1 MANTLA
7 PPIVRDMKICALTM
21 AYKDHWALAQWYR
34 HYSRQLGAENL
45 YVVSH
50 GPDPR
55 IQEICPG
62 ASVMTIPRDRLQGFD
77 HWRGRMLNG
86 FQQGLL
92 EIYDW
97 VIRTDA
103 DELICLDP
111 SRWGSFAEML
121 QAQDAAAVFALGF
134 NLFDFP
140 PERLPPNDTPDASVF
155 AKARDAVF
163 TGHYSKAW
171 AVRRPIGLRRH
182 GIQLRPARLAEF
194 PFVMPRGVYLAHL
207 KFADATALSTMTE
220 VRHEVGNNK
229 GPGAPGKA
237 WQKAAQEAIEKLE
250 EAEAL
255 PPRPW
260 AEAEDTAWSSLQAP
274 VRDEASSVLRSKS
287 LRFQFR
293 TTLPDWFDR

>member
-1 MANTLA
+1 
-7 PPIVRDMKICALTM
+7 MKICALTM
-21 AYKDHWALAQWYR
+21 AYKDHWALSQWFR
-34 HYSRQLGAENL
+34 HYSRLLGPENL

-50 GPDPR
+50 GADPR

-62 ASVMTIPRDRLQGFD
+62 ASVLTIPRDRLQGFD

-97 VIRTDA
+97 VIRSDA

-111 SRWGSFAEML
+111 ARWGSLADML
-121 QAQDAAAVFALGF
+121 ADQQAPAVFALGF
-134 NLFDFP
+134 NLFDFSQSGVNATD
-140 PERLPPNDTPDASVF
+140 LSVF
-155 AKARDAVF
+155 AKTRDAVF

-182 GIQLRPARLAEF
+182 GIQLRPARLAQF
-194 PFVMPRGVYLAHL
+194 PFAMPRGVYLAHL
-207 KFADATALSTMTE
+207 KYADVAALSAMSE
-220 VRHEVGNNK
+220 VRQEVGNSE
-229 GPGAPGKA
+229 GPGTPGKA
-237 WQKAAQEAIEKLE
+237 WKQAAKEAVEKRE

-255 PPRPW
+255 PQLPW
-260 AEAEDTAWSSLQAP
+260 DEAEETAWNSLQSP
-274 VRDEASSVLRSKS
+274 VRDEASSVLRCKS

-293 TTLPDWFDR
+293 TTLPSWFSR

>member
-1 MANTLA
+1 
-7 PPIVRDMKICALTM
+7 MKICALTM
-21 AYKDHWALAQWYR
+21 VYKDHWALAQWFR
-34 HYSRQLGAENL
+34 HYSRLLGPENL

-50 GPDPR
+50 GADPC

-62 ASVMTIPRDRLQGFD
+62 ASVLTIPRDRLQGFD

-111 SRWGSFAEML
+111 ARWGSLADML
-121 QAQDAAAVFALGF
+121 AQQQAPALFALGF
-134 NLFDFP
+134 NLFDFS
-140 PERLPPNDTPDASVF
+140 DAEADAAEAPKAPVF
-155 AKARDAVF
+155 ARTRAAVF

-182 GIQLRPARLAEF
+182 GIQLRPARLAQF
-194 PFVMPRGVYLAHL
+194 PFAMPRGVYLAHL
-207 KFADATALSTMTE
+207 KYADVAALSAMTE
-220 VRHEVGNNK
+220 VRHEVANTK
-229 GPGAPGKA
+229 GPGSPGKA
-237 WQKAAQEAIEKLE
+237 WQQAAKEAVDKLA

-255 PPRPW
+255 PHLPW
-260 AEAEDTAWSSLQAP
+260 QEAEETAWSSLQSP
-274 VRDEASSVLRSKS
+274 VRDEASSVLRCKS

-293 TTLPDWFDR
+293 TTLPNWFGL

>member
-1 MANTLA
+1 
-7 PPIVRDMKICALTM
+7 M
-21 AYKDHWALAQWYR
+21 AYKDHWALSQWFR
-34 HYSRQLGAENL
+34 HYSRLLGPENL

-50 GPDPR
+50 GADPR

-62 ASVMTIPRDRLQGFD
+62 ASVLTIPRDRLQGFD

-97 VIRTDA
+97 VIRSDA

-111 SRWGSFAEML
+111 ARWGSLADML
-121 QAQDAAAVFALGF
+121 ADQQAPAVFALGF
-134 NLFDFP
+134 NLFDFSQSGVNATD
-140 PERLPPNDTPDASVF
+140 LSVF
-155 AKARDAVF
+155 AKTRDAVF

-182 GIQLRPARLAEF
+182 GIQLRPARLAQF
-194 PFVMPRGVYLAHL
+194 PFAMPRGVYLAHL
-207 KFADATALSTMTE
+207 KYADVAALSAMSE
-220 VRHEVGNNK
+220 VRQEVGNSE
-229 GPGAPGKA
+229 GPGTPGKA
-237 WQKAAQEAIEKLE
+237 WKQAAKEAVEKRE

-255 PPRPW
+255 PQLPW
-260 AEAEDTAWSSLQAP
+260 DEAEETAWNSLQSP
-274 VRDEASSVLRSKS
+274 VRDEASSVLRCKS

-293 TTLPDWFDR
+293 TTLPSWFSR

>member
-1 MANTLA
+1 MS
-7 PPIVRDMKICALTM
+7 
-21 AYKDHWALAQWYR
+21 QWFR
-34 HYSRQLGAENL
+34 HYSRLLGPENL

-50 GPDPR
+50 GADPR

-62 ASVMTIPRDRLQGFD
+62 ASVLTIPRDRLQGFD

-97 VIRTDA
+97 VIRSDA

-111 SRWGSFAEML
+111 ARWGSLADML
-121 QAQDAAAVFALGF
+121 ADQQAPAVFALGF
-134 NLFDFP
+134 NLFDFSQSGVNATD
-140 PERLPPNDTPDASVF
+140 LSVF
-155 AKARDAVF
+155 AKTRDAVF

-182 GIQLRPARLAEF
+182 GIQLRPARLAQF
-194 PFVMPRGVYLAHL
+194 PFAMPRGVYLAHL
-207 KFADATALSTMTE
+207 KYADVAALSAMSE
-220 VRHEVGNNK
+220 VRQEVGNSE
-229 GPGAPGKA
+229 GPGTPGKA
-237 WQKAAQEAIEKLE
+237 WKQAAKEAVEKRE

-255 PPRPW
+255 PQLPW
-260 AEAEDTAWSSLQAP
+260 DEAEETAWNSLQSP
-274 VRDEASSVLRSKS
+274 VRDEASSVLRCKS

-293 TTLPDWFDR
+293 TTLPSWFSR

>member
-1 MANTLA
+1 
-7 PPIVRDMKICALTM
+7 MKICALTM
-21 AYKDHWALAQWYR
+21 AYKDHWALSQWFR
-34 HYSRQLGAENL
+34 HYSQYLGAENL

-50 GPDPR
+50 GGDPR

-62 ASVMTIPRDRLQGFD
+62 ASVLTIPRDRLQGFD

-97 VIRTDA
+97 VIRSDA

-111 SRWGSFAEML
+111 NRWTSLPEML
-121 QAQDAAAVFALGF
+121 QAQEAPALFALGF
-134 NLFDFP
+134 NLFDFSWP
-140 PERLPPNDTPDASVF
+140 TASSPQESVF
-155 AKARDAVF
+155 DRTHDAVF

-182 GIQLRPARLAEF
+182 GVQLRPARLADF

-207 KFADATALSTMTE
+207 KFADTTALTAMTE
-220 VRHEVGNNK
+220 VRKEVGNAK
-229 GPGAPGKA
+229 GPGLPGKA
-237 WQKAAQEAIEKLE
+237 WQQADQEAADKISEARALPHLPWE
-250 EAEAL
+250 EAEK
-255 PPRPW
+255 
-260 AEAEDTAWSSLQAP
+260 TAWDGLQTP
-274 VRDEASSVLRSKS
+274 VRDEGKSVLRSKS

-293 TTLPDWFDR
+293 TTLPRWFGS

>member
-1 MANTLA
+1 MT
-7 PPIVRDMKICALTM
+7 
-21 AYKDHWALAQWYR
+21 YKDHWALSQWFR
-34 HYSRQLGAENL
+34 HYSRLLGPENL

-50 GPDPR
+50 GADPR

-62 ASVMTIPRDRLQGFD
+62 ASVLTIPRDRLQGFD

-97 VIRTDA
+97 VIRSDA

-111 SRWGSFAEML
+111 ARWGSLADML
-121 QAQDAAAVFALGF
+121 ADQPAPAVFALGF
-134 NLFDFP
+134 NLFDFSQTTANAVEQP
-140 PERLPPNDTPDASVF
+140 VF
-155 AKARDAVF
+155 AKTRDAVF

-182 GIQLRPARLAEF
+182 GIQLRPARLAQF
-194 PFVMPRGVYLAHL
+194 PFAMPRGVYLAHL
-207 KFADATALSTMTE
+207 KYADVAALSAMSE
-220 VRHEVGNNK
+220 VRQEVGNSE
-229 GPGAPGKA
+229 GPGTPGKA
-237 WQKAAQEAIEKLE
+237 WKQAAKEAVEKRE

-255 PPRPW
+255 PQLPW
-260 AEAEDTAWSSLQAP
+260 DEAEKTAWRSLQSP
-274 VRDEASSVLRSKS
+274 VRDEASSVLRCKS

-293 TTLPDWFDR
+293 TTLPSWFSR

>member
-1 MANTLA
+1 
-7 PPIVRDMKICALTM
+7 M
-21 AYKDHWALAQWYR
+21 AYKDHWALSQWFR
-34 HYSRQLGAENL
+34 HYSRLLGPENL

-50 GPDPR
+50 GADPR

-62 ASVMTIPRDRLQGFD
+62 ASVLTIPRDRLQGFD

-97 VIRTDA
+97 VIRSDA

-111 SRWGSFAEML
+111 ARWGSLADML
-121 QAQDAAAVFALGF
+121 ADQQAPAVFALGF
-134 NLFDFP
+134 NLFDFSQSGVNATD
-140 PERLPPNDTPDASVF
+140 LSVF
-155 AKARDAVF
+155 GNTRDAVF

-182 GIQLRPARLAEF
+182 GIQLRPARLAQF
-194 PFVMPRGVYLAHL
+194 PFAMPRGVYLAHL
-207 KFADATALSTMTE
+207 KYADVAALSAMSE
-220 VRHEVGNNK
+220 VRQEVGNSE
-229 GPGAPGKA
+229 GPGTPGKA
-237 WQKAAQEAIEKLE
+237 WKQAAKEAVEKRE

-255 PPRPW
+255 PQLPW
-260 AEAEDTAWSSLQAP
+260 DEAEETAWSSLQSP
-274 VRDEASSVLRSKS
+274 VRDEASSVLRCKS

-293 TTLPDWFDR
+293 TTLPSWFSR